1 MALSDLIARLPFAP
15 ARPTVSV
22 LRLAGVIGP
31 LVPLRGG
38 LSGHELTAPIERAF
52 AGRGLVA
59 VALVI
64 NSPGGSPVQSAL
76 IHQRIRQLS
85 DERKLPVIAFV
96 EDVAASGGYWL
107 ALAADEIFADAS
119 SIVGSIGVITA
130 GFGFDRA
137 LERLGVQ
144 RRLYTAGERKSL
156 LDSFLPERLEDVARL
171 KRIQAE
177 IHDGFKALVRA
188 RRGAKL
194 KGAEDELFSGEFW
207 LGQRAL
213 ELGLIDGIGELRA
226 TLRGRFGPRVRLRPI
241 ATQRRTWRRRL
252 GLIEPAAWSAD
263 LAGDL
268 LAGLEARQMWARF
281 GL

>member
-1 MALSDLIARLPFAP
+1 MALSDLVARLPFGRL
-15 ARPTVSV
+15 RPTVAV

-31 LVPLRGG
+31 VVPLRGG
-38 LSGHELTAPIERAF
+38 LSGHELAGPIERAF

-85 DERKLPVIAFV
+85 DERKLPVLGFV

-107 ALAADEIFADAS
+107 ALAADEIFADAN

-156 LDSFLPERLEDVARL
+156 LDSFLPERPEDVARL
-171 KRIQAE
+171 RRIQAE
-177 IHDGFKALVRA
+177 IPDNFKALVRT
-188 RRGAKL
+188 RRGARL
-194 KGAEDELFSGEFW
+194 KGADDELFSGDVW

-213 ELGLIDGIGELRA
+213 ELGLIDGVGELRA
-226 TLRGRFGPRVRLRPI
+226 TLRTRFGRRVRLRAI

-252 GLIEPAAWSAD
+252 GLIEPD
-263 LAGDL
+263 LPGDL
-268 LAGLEARQMWARF
+268 LAGLEARQHWSRF

>member
-1 MALSDLIARLPFAP
+1 VALSDLLARLPFRR
-15 ARPTVSV
+15 ARRTVSV
-22 LRLAGVIGP
+22 LRLAGVIGM
-31 LVPLRGG
+31 VPLRGG
-38 LSGHELTAPIERAF
+38 LAAHELAGPIERAF

-85 DERKLPVIAFV
+85 AERKLPVLAFV

-107 ALAADEIFADAS
+107 ALAADEIVVDAN

-156 LDSFLPERLEDVARL
+156 LDSFLPERDDDVARL
-171 KRIQAE
+171 RRLQSE
-177 IHDGFKALVRA
+177 IHDNFKALVRA
-188 RRGAKL
+188 RRGTKL
-194 KGAEDELFSGEFW
+194 KADEAELFSGEAW
-207 LGQRAL
+207 LGERAL
-213 ELGLIDGIGELRA
+213 ELGLVDAIGELRG
-226 TLRGRFGPRVRLRPI
+226 TLRARFGERVRLRPVP
-241 ATQRRTWRRRL
+241 TQRRTWRRRL
-252 GLIEPAAWSAD
+252 GLVERAPWSAD
-263 LAGDL
+263 LVGDL
-268 LAGLEARQMWARF
+268 LAGIEARQHWGRF

>member
-1 MALSDLIARLPFAP
+1 MALMDLLARLRLAP
-15 ARPTVSV
+15 ARPTVTV

-38 LSGHELTAPIERAF
+38 LSGHELAGPIERAF

-76 IHQRIRQLS
+76 IQQRIRALAE
-85 DERKLPVIAFV
+85 ERAIPVLAFV

-107 ALAADEIFADAS
+107 ALAADEIFVDPS
-119 SIVGSIGVITA
+119 SIVGSIGVISS
-130 GFGFDRA
+130 GFGFDQA
-137 LERLGVQ
+137 IGRLGIQ

-156 LDSFLPERLEDVARL
+156 LDSFSPERPEDVSRL
-171 KRIQAE
+171 KRLQAD
-177 IHDGFKALVRA
+177 IHDNFKALVRA
-188 RRGAKL
+188 RRGARL
-194 KGAEDELFSGEFW
+194 KGDEADLFSGEAW

-213 ELGLIDGIGELRA
+213 ELGLVDGIGELRA
-226 TLRGRFGPRVRLRPI
+226 TLRARFGTRVRLRPVP
-241 ATQRRTWRRRL
+241 TQRRTWRRRL
-252 GLIEPAAWSAD
+252 GLIESD
-263 LAGDL
+263 LPGDL
-268 LAGLEARQMWARF
+268 LAGLEARQLWARF

>member
-1 MALSDLIARLPFAP
+1 MALRDLLAGLRLAP

-38 LSGHELTAPIERAF
+38 LSGHELAAPIERAF
-52 AGRGLVA
+52 AGRGLAA

-76 IHQRIRQLS
+76 IQQRIRLLAE
-85 DERKLPVIAFV
+85 ERKIPVLAFV

-107 ALAADEIFADAS
+107 ALAADEIFVDPS
-119 SIVGSIGVITA
+119 SIVGSIGVISS
-130 GFGFDRA
+130 GFGFDQA
-137 LERLGVQ
+137 IERLGIQ

-156 LDSFLPERLEDVARL
+156 LDSFSPERPEDVARL
-171 KRIQAE
+171 KRLQAD
-177 IHDGFKALVRA
+177 IHDNFKALVRA
-188 RRGAKL
+188 RRGARL
-194 KGAEDELFSGEFW
+194 KGDEADLFSGEAW

-213 ELGLIDGIGELRA
+213 ELGLVDGIGELRA
-226 TLRGRFGPRVRLRPI
+226 TLRARFGERVRLRPVP
-241 ATQRRTWRRRL
+241 TQRRTWRRRL
-252 GLIEPAAWSAD
+252 GLIDAD
-263 LAGDL
+263 LPGDL
-268 LAGLEARQMWARF
+268 LAGLEARQHWTRF

>member
-1 MALSDLIARLPFAP
+1 MALADLIPFRR
-15 ARPTVSV
+15 ARPTVAV

-38 LSGHELTAPIERAF
+38 LSGQELAPAIERAF
-52 AGRGLVA
+52 AGRRLAA
-59 VALVI
+59 VALVV

-76 IHQRIRQLS
+76 IHQRIRQLA
-85 DERKLPVIAFV
+85 DERKLPVLAFV

-107 ALAADEIFADAS
+107 ALAADEIFVDPS
-119 SIVGSIGVITA
+119 SIVGSIGVISA

-144 RRLYTAGERKSL
+144 RRLYTSGERKSL
-156 LDSFLPERLEDVARL
+156 LDSFSPERPEDVERL
-171 KRIQAE
+171 KRLQAE
-177 IHDGFKALVRA
+177 IHDNFKDLVRA

-194 KGAEDELFSGEFW
+194 KAADGELFSGEAW
-207 LGQRAL
+207 LGRRAL
-213 ELGLIDGIGELRA
+213 ELGLVDGIGELRA
-226 TLRGRFGPRVRLRPI
+226 TLRARFGTRVRLRPVP
-241 ATQRRTWRRRL
+241 TQRRTWRRRL
-252 GLIEPAAWSAD
+252 GLVDRATWSTD

-268 LAGLEARQMWARF
+268 IAGLEARQHWSRF

>member
-1 MALSDLIARLPFAP
+1 MAMTDLLARLPFGP

-31 LVPLRGG
+31 MVPLRGG
-38 LSGHELTAPIERAF
+38 LSGHELAGPIERAF
-52 AGRGLVA
+52 SGRGLVA

-85 DERKLPVIAFV
+85 DERKLPVLAFV

-107 ALAADEIFADAS
+107 ALAADEIFVDPN

-144 RRLYTAGERKSL
+144 RRLYTSGERKSM
-156 LDSFLPERLEDVARL
+156 LDSFLPERPEDVERL
-171 KRIQAE
+171 KRVQAD
-177 IHDGFKALVRA
+177 IHENFKALVRT

-194 KGAEDELFSGEFW
+194 KGDDAELFSGEFW
-207 LGQRAL
+207 LGRRAL
-213 ELGLIDGIGELRA
+213 ELGLVDALGDLRGTLRA
-226 TLRGRFGPRVRLRPI
+226 RFGPRVRLRAIP
-241 ATQRRTWRRRL
+241 TQRRSWLRRL
-252 GLIEPAAWSAD
+252 GLPGVDGDWAAD
-263 LAGDL
+263 V
-268 LAGLEARQMWARF
+268 LAGLEARQHWSRF

>member
-1 MALSDLIARLPFAP
+1 MALMDLLAGLRLAR

-38 LSGHELTAPIERAF
+38 LSGHELAGPIERAF

-76 IHQRIRQLS
+76 IQQRIRVLAE
-85 DERKLPVIAFV
+85 ERAIPVLAFV

-107 ALAADEIFADAS
+107 ALAADEIFVDAN
-119 SIVGSIGVITA
+119 SIVGSIGVITS
-130 GFGFDRA
+130 GFGFDQA
-137 LERLGVQ
+137 IGRLGIQ

-156 LDSFLPERLEDVARL
+156 LDSFSPERPDDVGRL
-171 KRIQAE
+171 KRLQAD
-177 IHDGFKALVRA
+177 IHDNFKALVRA
-188 RRGAKL
+188 RRGARL
-194 KGAEDELFSGEFW
+194 KGDEADLFSGEAW

-213 ELGLIDGIGELRA
+213 ELGLVDGIGDLRA
-226 TLRGRFGPRVRLRPI
+226 TLRARFGKRVRLRPVP
-241 ATQRRTWRRRL
+241 TQRRTWRRRL
-252 GLIEPAAWSAD
+252 GLIDAD
-263 LAGDL
+263 LPGDL
-268 LAGLEARQMWARF
+268 LSGLEARQHWARF

>member
-1 MALSDLIARLPFAP
+1 MALSDLLARLPLGP

-22 LRLAGVIGP
+22 LRLAGVIGTA
-31 LVPLRGG
+31 VPLRGG
-38 LSGHELTAPIERAF
+38 LSGHDLAAPIERAF
-52 AGRGLVA
+52 TGRGLVA

-76 IHQRIRQLS
+76 IHQRVRQLS
-85 DERKLPVIAFV
+85 AERKLPVLAFV

-107 ALAADEIFADAS
+107 ALAADEIFVDPN

-137 LERLGVQ
+137 IERLGVQ

-156 LDSFLPERLEDVARL
+156 LDSFLPEREDDVARL
-171 KRIQAE
+171 KRLQAD
-177 IHDGFKALVRA
+177 IHDNFKALVRE
-188 RRGAKL
+188 RRGARL
-194 KGAEDELFSGEFW
+194 KADDGELFSGEFW
-207 LGQRAL
+207 LGRRAL
-213 ELGLIDGIGELRA
+213 ELGLVDGVGELRS
-226 TLRGRFGPRVRLRPI
+226 TLRARFGERVRLRPI

-252 GLIEPAAWSAD
+252 GLVERAPWSAD
-263 LAGDL
+263 LVGDL
-268 LAGLEARQMWARF
+268 LAGLEERQHWTRF